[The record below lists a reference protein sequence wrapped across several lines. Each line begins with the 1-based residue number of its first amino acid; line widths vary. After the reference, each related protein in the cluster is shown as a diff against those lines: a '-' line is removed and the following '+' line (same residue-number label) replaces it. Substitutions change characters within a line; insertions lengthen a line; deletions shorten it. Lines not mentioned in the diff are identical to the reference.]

1 MTGGTGTDWE
11 TGRSLSGW
19 PHVAQSLRILFTTP
33 KMSRVM
39 RRAVGADLVRMVD
52 APISPVT
59 IIDIYAAVAESIR
72 NHEPRFK
79 ISRMKVLE
87 ASADGKLTV
96 GIEGVYFPRG
106 HLGDYSVSEP
116 KTVSVPL

>member
-1 MTGGTGTDWE
+1 MQFSESWLRTFCNPSIPTAELAE
-11 TGRSLSGW
+11 TLTMAGLE
-19 PHVAQSLRILFTTP
+19 VEELKAACD
-33 KMSRVM
+33 
-39 RRAVGADLVRMVD
+39 AVGADLVRMVD

-59 IIDIYAAVAESIR
+59 IIDIYAAVAEAVR
-72 NHEPRFK
+72 NYEPRFK

>member
-1 MTGGTGTDWE
+1 MTTSNGINWE
-11 TGRSLSGW
+11 TGKKIEGW
-19 PHVAQSLRILFTTP
+19 AHVAQSLRILFTTP
-33 KMSRVM
+33 KVSRVM

-59 IIDIYAAVAESIR
+59 VIDIYAAVAESVR
-72 NHEPRFK
+72 NYEPRFK

-87 ASADGKLTV
+87 ADAGGKLTV
-96 GIEGVYFPRG
+96 GIEGVYYPRG